1 MRNTMKLILVGA
13 LLAVGAPESRAQNTV
28 LKVVQELRFK
38 LTGYYQM
45 SPTENSSTFFRNSGK
60 VTISNNDIINLLEAE
75 VNIIFSSDAK
85 LLLISEIPP
94 GATPIPL
101 DPTPTVVVR
110 DWYQGEKFDTDVTEY
125 FSAKVLTSIEDTK
138 INKNPLKANGT
149 SYDVLTFEMN
159 VTQASFKLHGFAKM
173 QVSTGTYEHDPQTI
187 IHTGKVDTTGSGD
200 YQVSVIGGVVPVALT
215 GTIQIS
221 GHDVKAFEE

>member
-1 MRNTMKLILVGA
+1 MRNTVKLILVGA
-13 LLAVGAPESRAQNTV
+13 LLAAGAAQSSAQNTV

-45 SPTENSSTFFRNSGK
+45 SPTENDSTFFRNAGK

-75 VNIIFSSDAK
+75 VGIIFSSEAK

-94 GATPIPL
+94 GATPIPV
-101 DPTPTVVVR
+101 DSTPTIVVR
-110 DWYQGEKFDTDVTEY
+110 DFYQGNKFDTDVTEY
-125 FSAKVLTSIEDTK
+125 FSAKILSSIEDTK

-159 VTQASFKLHGFAKM
+159 VTQASFKLQGFAKM

-187 IHTGKVDTTGSGD
+187 IHTGKVNSTGSGE
-200 YQVSVIGGVVPVALT
+200 YQVSVIGGVVPVSLT
-215 GTIQIS
+215 GTIQVS

>member
-1 MRNTMKLILVGA
+1 MRNTVRLILVGA
-13 LLAVGAPESRAQNTV
+13 LLVAGAAQSRAQNTV

-45 SPTENSSTFFRNSGK
+45 TPTENSSTFFRNAGK
-60 VTISNNDIINLLEAE
+60 FTISNNDIINLLEGE

-85 LLLISEIPP
+85 LMLISEIPP
-94 GATPIPL
+94 GPTPIPV
-101 DPTPTVVVR
+101 DRTPTIVVR
-110 DWYQGEKFDTDVTEY
+110 DWFQGERYDTDVSAY

-149 SYDVLTFEMN
+149 SYDVLEFEMK
-159 VTQASFKLHGFAKM
+159 VTNAGFKLQGFSKM
-173 QVSTGTYEHDPQTI
+173 QVSTGTFEHDPKTI
-187 IHTGKVDTTGSGD
+187 IHTGKVDTTGSGE
-200 YQVSVIGGVVPVALT
+200 YLVSVIVGVKPVAML

-221 GHDVKAFEE
+221 GHDVKAYEE